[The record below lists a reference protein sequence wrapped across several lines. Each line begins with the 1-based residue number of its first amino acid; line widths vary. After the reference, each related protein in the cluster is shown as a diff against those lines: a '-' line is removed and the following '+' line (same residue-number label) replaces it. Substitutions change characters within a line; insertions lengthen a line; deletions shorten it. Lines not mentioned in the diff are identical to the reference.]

1 MIELHC
7 ICNIVYKSI
16 SGIISRELL
25 PRVIWI
31 S

>member
-1 MIELHC
+1 
-7 ICNIVYKSI
+7 VYKSI